1 MLAIPHRVIPDT
13 IKTKT
18 MFSFSSAL
26 GFNYFC
32 TIFRISIQKSS
43 KMENRGNFGT
53 RLGVIAAV
61 AGSAVGL
68 GNIWRFPYLL
78 GQNGGAAFLLV
89 YVLCVLLMGLP
100 VMMAEMSIGRM
111 GRRNASGAFKSL
123 GHPKWSVLG
132 KMGVLC
138 AFLILGFYYVVA
150 GWTLEYTFQAIK
162 FDFIGQNPTD
172 LADNFTAFSTHG
184 VRPIVTA
191 VAFIIITSL
200 VVSFG
205 VQKGIERS
213 TRMMM
218 PLLFVFIVVLAI
230 RSVTLPGA
238 LDGLRFLFAPDF
250 GKIDADVVLSAMGQA
265 FFSLSIGMG
274 CLLTYGSYV
283 KKDVNLENTTFQVA
297 VVDSC
302 VAVLAAVA
310 IFPAVFS
317 MGMDPG
323 QGPQLV
329 FVTLPHVFNQ
339 MPGGSLWAIVFF
351 LLLIVTTLS
360 STISLLEV
368 VTAYFCEE
376 YKMKRR
382 KAIILSSALSLP
394 LVVLASLSL
403 GLLGDVHI
411 LGLNIFDF
419 LDKITSQV
427 FMPLGGLAICVF
439 VGWVLPESVLKD
451 SLSNKGSIKLRFWS
465 IFRFL
470 VRYVS
475 PLIILAIFFGQFLR

>member
-1 MLAIPHRVIPDT
+1 M
-13 IKTKT
+13 
-18 MFSFSSAL
+18 
-26 GFNYFC
+26 
-32 TIFRISIQKSS
+32 
-43 KMENRGNFGT
+43 
-53 RLGVIAAV
+53 AV

-78 GQNGGAAFLLV
+78 GQNGGAAFFLV
-89 YVLCVLLMGLP
+89 YVLCVLLMGFP

-111 GRRNASGAFKSL
+111 GGRNASGAFKAL
-123 GHPKWSVLG
+123 GRPKWSLLG

-138 AFLILGFYYVVA
+138 SFLILGFYYVVA
-150 GWTLEYTFQAIK
+150 GWTLEYAFQAIK
-162 FDFIGQNPTD
+162 FDFIGQTPTD
-172 LADNFTAFSTHG
+172 LANNFAAFSTHNI
-184 VRPIVTA
+184 RPIVMA
-191 VAFIIITSL
+191 VAFMIITCL

-205 VQKGIERS
+205 VKKGIENS
-213 TRMMM
+213 SRMLM
-218 PLLFVFIVVLAI
+218 PILFVFIIVLAI

-238 LDGLRFLFAPDF
+238 GEGLKFLFKPDF
-250 GKIDADVVLSAMGQA
+250 HKITADVVLSAMGQA

-297 VVDSC
+297 TIDSF

-317 MGMDPG
+317 MGLDPG

-329 FVTLPHVFNQ
+329 FITLPHVFNQ
-339 MPGGSLWAIVFF
+339 MPGGSVFAIIFF
-351 LLLIVTTLS
+351 LLLLVTTLT

-368 VTAYFCEE
+368 VTAYFGEE
-376 YKMKRR
+376 FNMKRG
-382 KAIILSSALSLP
+382 KAAVVASLINVP

-403 GLLGDVHI
+403 GQLGHI
-411 LGLNIFDF
+411 QLFGLNIFDF
-419 LDKITSQV
+419 LDKITSQI
-427 FMPLGGLAICVF
+427 FMPLGGLCVCIF
-439 VGWVLPESVLKD
+439 VGWVLPAPELKD
-451 SLSNKGSIKLRFWS
+451 SLSNKGKIKLRVWS

-475 PLIILAIFFGQFLR
+475 PLVILLIFLGQFLG

>member
-1 MLAIPHRVIPDT
+1 M
-13 IKTKT
+13 
-18 MFSFSSAL
+18 
-26 GFNYFC
+26 
-32 TIFRISIQKSS
+32 
-43 KMENRGNFGT
+43 
-53 RLGVIAAV
+53 AV

-78 GQNGGAAFLLV
+78 GQNGGAAFFLV
-89 YVLCVLLMGLP
+89 YVLCVLLMGFP

-111 GRRNASGAFKSL
+111 GGRNASGAFKAL
-123 GHPKWSVLG
+123 GRPKWSLLG

-138 AFLILGFYYVVA
+138 SFLILGFYYVVA
-150 GWTLEYTFQAIK
+150 GWTLEYAFQAIK
-162 FDFIGQNPTD
+162 FDFIGQTPTD
-172 LADNFTAFSTHG
+172 LANNFAAFSTHNI
-184 VRPIVTA
+184 RPIVMA
-191 VAFIIITSL
+191 VAFMIITCL

-205 VQKGIERS
+205 VKKGIENS
-213 TRMMM
+213 SRMLM
-218 PLLFVFIVVLAI
+218 PILFVFIIVLAI

-238 LDGLRFLFAPDF
+238 GEGLKFLFQPDF
-250 GKIDADVVLSAMGQA
+250 HKITADVVLSAMGQA

-297 VVDSC
+297 TIDSF

-317 MGMDPG
+317 MGLDPG

-329 FVTLPHVFNQ
+329 FITLPHVFNQ
-339 MPGGSLWAIVFF
+339 MPGGSVFAIIFF
-351 LLLIVTTLS
+351 LLLLVTTLT

-368 VTAYFCEE
+368 VTAYFGEE
-376 YKMKRR
+376 FNMKRG
-382 KAIILSSALSLP
+382 KAAVVASLINVP

-403 GLLGDVHI
+403 GQLGHI
-411 LGLNIFDF
+411 QIFGLNIFDF
-419 LDKITSQV
+419 LDKITSQI
-427 FMPLGGLAICVF
+427 FMPLGGLCVCIF
-439 VGWVLPESVLKD
+439 VGWVLPAPELKD
-451 SLSNKGSIKLRFWS
+451 SLSNKGKIKLRVWS

-475 PLIILAIFFGQFLR
+475 PLVILLIFLGQFLG

>member
-1 MLAIPHRVIPDT
+1 M
-13 IKTKT
+13 
-18 MFSFSSAL
+18 
-26 GFNYFC
+26 
-32 TIFRISIQKSS
+32 
-43 KMENRGNFGT
+43 
-53 RLGVIAAV
+53 AV

-78 GQNGGAAFLLV
+78 GQNGGAAFFLV
-89 YVLCVLLMGLP
+89 YVLCVLLMGFP

-111 GRRNASGAFKSL
+111 GGRNASGAFKAL
-123 GHPKWSVLG
+123 GRPKWSLLG

-138 AFLILGFYYVVA
+138 SFLILGFYYVVA
-150 GWTLEYTFQAIK
+150 GWTLEYAFQAIK
-162 FDFIGQNPTD
+162 FDFIGQTPTD
-172 LADNFTAFSTHG
+172 LANNFAAFSTHNL
-184 VRPIVTA
+184 RPIVMA
-191 VAFIIITSL
+191 VAFMIITCL

-205 VQKGIERS
+205 VKKGIENS
-213 TRMMM
+213 SRMLM
-218 PLLFVFIVVLAI
+218 PILFVFIIVLAI

-238 LDGLRFLFAPDF
+238 GEGLKFLFKPDF
-250 GKIDADVVLSAMGQA
+250 HKITADVVLSAMGQA

-297 VVDSC
+297 TIDSF

-317 MGMDPG
+317 MGLDPG

-329 FVTLPHVFNQ
+329 FITLPHVFNQ
-339 MPGGSLWAIVFF
+339 MPGGSVFAIIFF
-351 LLLIVTTLS
+351 LLLIVTTLT

-368 VTAYFCEE
+368 VTAYFGEE
-376 YKMKRR
+376 FNMKRG
-382 KAIILSSALSLP
+382 KAAVVASLINVP

-403 GLLGDVHI
+403 GQLGHI
-411 LGLNIFDF
+411 QLFGLNIFDF
-419 LDKITSQV
+419 LDKITSQI
-427 FMPLGGLAICVF
+427 FMPLGGLCVCIF
-439 VGWVLPESVLKD
+439 VGWVLPAPELKD
-451 SLSNKGSIKLRFWS
+451 SLSNKGKIKLRVWS

-475 PLIILAIFFGQFLR
+475 PLVILLIFLGQFLG

>member
-1 MLAIPHRVIPDT
+1 
-13 IKTKT
+13 
-18 MFSFSSAL
+18 
-26 GFNYFC
+26 
-32 TIFRISIQKSS
+32 
-43 KMENRGNFGT
+43 MENRGNFATKIGIT
-53 RLGVIAAV
+53 MAV

-78 GQNGGAAFLLV
+78 GQNGGAAFFLV
-89 YVLCVLLMGLP
+89 YLLCVLLMGFP

-111 GRRNASGAFKSL
+111 GGRNASGAFKAL
-123 GHPKWSVLG
+123 GRPKWSLLG

-138 AFLILGFYYVVA
+138 SFLILGFYYVVA
-150 GWTLEYTFQAIK
+150 GWTLEYAFQAIK
-162 FDFIGQNPTD
+162 FDFIGQTPTD
-172 LADNFTAFSTHG
+172 LANNFTAFSTHNI
-184 VRPIVTA
+184 RPIVMA
-191 VAFIIITSL
+191 VAFMIITCL

-205 VQKGIERS
+205 VKKGIENS
-213 TRMMM
+213 SRMLM
-218 PLLFVFIVVLAI
+218 PILFVFIIVLAI

-238 LDGLRFLFAPDF
+238 GEGLKFLFKPDF
-250 GKIDADVVLSAMGQA
+250 HKITADVVLSAMGQA

-297 VVDSC
+297 TIDSF

-317 MGMDPG
+317 MGLDPG

-329 FVTLPHVFNQ
+329 FITLPHVFNQ
-339 MPGGSLWAIVFF
+339 MPGGSVFAIIFF
-351 LLLIVTTLS
+351 LLLLVTTLT

-368 VTAYFCEE
+368 VTAYFGEE
-376 YKMKRR
+376 FNMKRG
-382 KAIILSSALSLP
+382 KAAVVASLINVP

-403 GLLGDVHI
+403 GQLGHI
-411 LGLNIFDF
+411 QLFGLNIFDF
-419 LDKITSQV
+419 LDKITSQI
-427 FMPLGGLAICVF
+427 FMPLGGLCVCIF
-439 VGWVLPESVLKD
+439 VGWVLPAPELKD
-451 SLSNKGSIKLRFWS
+451 SLSNKGKIKLRVWS

-475 PLIILAIFFGQFLR
+475 PLVILLIFLGQFLG

>member
-1 MLAIPHRVIPDT
+1 M
-13 IKTKT
+13 
-18 MFSFSSAL
+18 
-26 GFNYFC
+26 
-32 TIFRISIQKSS
+32 
-43 KMENRGNFGT
+43 
-53 RLGVIAAV
+53 AV

-78 GQNGGAAFLLV
+78 GQNGGAAFFLV
-89 YVLCVLLMGLP
+89 YVLCVLLMGFP

-111 GRRNASGAFKSL
+111 GGRNASGAFKAL
-123 GHPKWSVLG
+123 GRPKWSLLG

-138 AFLILGFYYVVA
+138 SFLILGFYYVVA

-162 FDFIGQNPTD
+162 FDFLGQTPTD
-172 LADNFTAFSTHG
+172 LANNFAAFSTHNI
-184 VRPIVTA
+184 RPIVMA
-191 VAFIIITSL
+191 VAFMIITCL

-205 VQKGIERS
+205 VKKGIENS
-213 TRMMM
+213 SRMLM
-218 PLLFVFIVVLAI
+218 PILFVFIIVLAI

-238 LDGLRFLFAPDF
+238 GEGLKFLFKPDF
-250 GKIDADVVLSAMGQA
+250 HKITADVVLSAMGQA

-297 VVDSC
+297 TIDSF

-317 MGMDPG
+317 MGLDPG

-329 FVTLPHVFNQ
+329 FITLPHVFNQ
-339 MPGGSLWAIVFF
+339 MPGGSVFAIIFF
-351 LLLIVTTLS
+351 LLLLVTTLT

-368 VTAYFCEE
+368 VTAYFGEE
-376 YKMKRR
+376 FNMKRG
-382 KAIILSSALSLP
+382 KAAVVASLINVP

-403 GLLGDVHI
+403 GQLGHI
-411 LGLNIFDF
+411 QLFGLNIFDF
-419 LDKITSQV
+419 LDKITSQI
-427 FMPLGGLAICVF
+427 FMPLGGLCVCIF
-439 VGWVLPESVLKD
+439 VGWVLPAPELKD
-451 SLSNKGSIKLRFWS
+451 SLSNKGKIKLRVWS

-475 PLIILAIFFGQFLR
+475 PLVILLIFLGQFLG

>member
-1 MLAIPHRVIPDT
+1 M
-13 IKTKT
+13 
-18 MFSFSSAL
+18 
-26 GFNYFC
+26 
-32 TIFRISIQKSS
+32 
-43 KMENRGNFGT
+43 
-53 RLGVIAAV
+53 AV

-78 GQNGGAAFLLV
+78 GQNGGAAFFLV
-89 YVLCVLLMGLP
+89 YLLCVLLMGFP

-111 GRRNASGAFKSL
+111 GGRNASGAFKAL
-123 GHPKWSVLG
+123 GRPKWSLLG

-138 AFLILGFYYVVA
+138 SFLILGFYYVVA
-150 GWTLEYTFQAIK
+150 GWTLEYAFQAIK
-162 FDFIGQNPTD
+162 FDFIGQTPTD
-172 LADNFTAFSTHG
+172 LANNFAAFSTHNI
-184 VRPIVTA
+184 RPIVMA
-191 VAFIIITSL
+191 VAFMIITCL

-205 VQKGIERS
+205 VKKGIENS
-213 TRMMM
+213 SRMLM
-218 PLLFVFIVVLAI
+218 PILFVFIIVLAI

-238 LDGLRFLFAPDF
+238 GEGLKFLFQPDF
-250 GKIDADVVLSAMGQA
+250 HKITADVVLSAMGQA

-297 VVDSC
+297 TIDSF

-317 MGMDPG
+317 MGLDPG

-329 FVTLPHVFNQ
+329 FITLPHVFNQ
-339 MPGGSLWAIVFF
+339 MPGGSVFAIIFF
-351 LLLIVTTLS
+351 LLLLVTTLT

-368 VTAYFCEE
+368 VTAYFGEE
-376 YKMKRR
+376 FNMKRG
-382 KAIILSSALSLP
+382 KAAVVASLINVP

-403 GLLGDVHI
+403 GQLGHI
-411 LGLNIFDF
+411 QLFGLNIFDF
-419 LDKITSQV
+419 LDKITSQI
-427 FMPLGGLAICVF
+427 FMPLGGLCVCIF
-439 VGWVLPESVLKD
+439 VGWVLPAPELKD
-451 SLSNKGSIKLRFWS
+451 SLSNKGKIKLRVWS

-475 PLIILAIFFGQFLR
+475 PLVILLIFLGQFLG